1 MKHTLA
7 IAISLAASLFAFT
20 ADARADEQEGSF
32 VRQHAQEMLEGALTE
47 QQADA
52 LQLIA
57 YQVAAAATCDGV
69 DLDPAKFE
77 AAFATLTPIGADKM
91 TDPQKAYFDKH
102 LLVVYGVMVGGALA
116 MFSDDTAAKCDIA
129 RAAKADPEMTKSMV
143 WK

>member
-1 MKHTLA
+1 MKHKFALA
-7 IAISLAASLFAFT
+7 IGLAASLFAAT
-20 ADARADEQEGSF
+20 AEVRADEEEGSF

-47 QQADA
+47 EQADS

-57 YQVAAAATCDGV
+57 YQVAAAAACDGV

-116 MFSDDTAAKCDIA
+116 IFSDDTAAKCDIA
-129 RAAKADPEMTKSMV
+129 RAAKADPAMTKNLV